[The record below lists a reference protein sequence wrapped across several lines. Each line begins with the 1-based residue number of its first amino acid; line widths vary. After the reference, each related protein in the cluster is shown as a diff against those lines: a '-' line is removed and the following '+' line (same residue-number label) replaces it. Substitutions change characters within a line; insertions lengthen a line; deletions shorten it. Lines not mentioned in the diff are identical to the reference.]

1 MHCQNRFHRFWSRCL
16 RGSPQRKKRLASVKQ
31 QIQETSIRTSNGG
44 PEFTGAHL
52 AERGYWDERYSKT
65 TGGNRHFDWLASGD
79 TTLDL
84 IVPYLRPGAKVL
96 DLGCGTSSF
105 ALQLAR
111 ASPVPVQVPLLPLSF
126 LRFVVIYVHYL
137 QVFCLDYS
145 RAALATM
152 KQLYEEMF
160 SKTDA
165 KKPAV
170 HFVHGNATKMP
181 FKKNTFDVVLDKGTT
196 DSVLKFEDRTQAHLM
211 AKKIQNEA
219 LRIITPNGVYIQ
231 ITDEDPDMR
240 LSLLRDNV
248 VTDSTSPCDFSV
260 SYRDIS
266 EDDSWQHFM
275 YVLALEPDC

>member
-1 MHCQNRFHRFWSRCL
+1 MHCQNKFHWFWSRCL
-16 RGSPQRKKRLASVKQ
+16 RGSPQRKKHLASIKKPIPDTAVRA
-31 QIQETSIRTSNGG
+31 SSSGA
-44 PEFTGAHL
+44 EFTGAHL
-52 AERGYWDERYSKT
+52 ADQSYWEERYAKS
-65 TGGNRHFDWLASGD
+65 GGKKHFDWLATGD

-84 IVPYLRPGAKVL
+84 IIPFLRPGAKVL

-111 ASPVPVQVPLLPLSF
+111 VSPVPVQVPPIWSPTLS
-126 LRFVVIYVHYL
+126 LIMYV

-145 RAALATM
+145 RAALASM

-160 SKTDA
+160 NKSGA

-181 FKKNTFDVVLDKGTT
+181 FKKNTFDLVLDKGTT

-219 LRIITPNGVYIQ
+219 LRIISPHGVYVQ
-231 ITDEDPDMR
+231 ITDEDPDLR

-248 VTDSTSPCDFSV
+248 VMDSSVPCDFSV

-266 EDDSWQHFM
+266 EDESWQHFM
-275 YVLALEPDC
+275 YILSLNPDC

>member
-1 MHCQNRFHRFWSRCL
+1 M
-16 RGSPQRKKRLASVKQ
+16 
-31 QIQETSIRTSNGG
+31 
-44 PEFTGAHL
+44 
-52 AERGYWDERYSKT
+52 
-65 TGGNRHFDWLASGD
+65 
-79 TTLDL
+79 
-84 IVPYLRPGAKVL
+84 L

-111 ASPVPVQVPLLPLSF
+111 VSPVPV
-126 LRFVVIYVHYL
+126 

-145 RAALATM
+145 RAALASM

-160 SKTDA
+160 SKSGA

-181 FKKNTFDVVLDKGTT
+181 FKKNTFDLVLDKGTT

-219 LRIITPNGVYIQ
+219 LRIISPHGVYVQ
-231 ITDEDPDMR
+231 MTDEDPDLR

-248 VTDSTSPCDFSV
+248 VMDSSVPCDFSV

-266 EDDSWQHFM
+266 EDESWQHFM
-275 YVLALEPDC
+275 YILSLNPDC

>member
-1 MHCQNRFHRFWSRCL
+1 M
-16 RGSPQRKKRLASVKQ
+16 
-31 QIQETSIRTSNGG
+31 
-44 PEFTGAHL
+44 
-52 AERGYWDERYSKT
+52 
-65 TGGNRHFDWLASGD
+65 DWF
-79 TTLDL
+79 
-84 IVPYLRPGAKVL
+84 
-96 DLGCGTSSF
+96 SS
-105 ALQLAR
+105 L
-111 ASPVPVQVPLLPLSF
+111 
-126 LRFVVIYVHYL
+126 HYR

-145 RAALATM
+145 RAALAAM

-160 SKTDA
+160 SKTETV

-219 LRIITPNGVYIQ
+219 LRIISANGVYIQ

-248 VTDSTSPCDFSV
+248 VLDSTSPCDFSV

-275 YVLALEPDC
+275 YVLSLDNPDC

>member
-1 MHCQNRFHRFWSRCL
+1 MGDLSSLGPTWLRKVTGRRGTPRLGATSTSTGWPAGTPLWTWS
-16 RGSPQRKKRLASVKQ
+16 SPS
-31 QIQETSIRTSNGG
+31 
-44 PEFTGAHL
+44 
-52 AERGYWDERYSKT
+52 W
-65 TGGNRHFDWLASGD
+65 
-79 TTLDL
+79 
-84 IVPYLRPGAKVL
+84 
-96 DLGCGTSSF
+96 DLGQKCWTLVVAHQALLFSSQGLVQF
-105 ALQLAR
+105 LSR
-111 ASPVPVQVPLLPLSF
+111 SPSLSLLSF
-126 LRFVVIYVHYL
+126 SYWFFYQLCQ

-145 RAALATM
+145 RAALAAM

-160 SKTDA
+160 SKAEA

-219 LRIITPNGVYIQ
+219 LRIISPNGVYIQ

-240 LSLLRDNV
+240 LPLLRDNV
-248 VTDSTSPCDFSV
+248 VMDSKSPCDFSV

-275 YVLALEPDC
+275 YILSVDPDCWLLEFCHYNAKIKTTMLKKLLSITLLAHSPISGETLQVFKL

>member
-1 MHCQNRFHRFWSRCL
+1 M
-16 RGSPQRKKRLASVKQ
+16 KQ
-31 QIQETSIRTSNGG
+31 QIQETSIRSSNGG
-44 PEFTGAHL
+44 AEFTGAHL
-52 AERGYWDERYSKT
+52 AERGYWDERYTK
-65 TGGNRHFDWLASGD
+65 TGGRKHFDWLASGD

-84 IVPYLRPGAKVL
+84 ILPYLRPGAKVL

-111 ASPVPVQVPLLPLSF
+111 VSPVPV
-126 LRFVVIYVHYL
+126 

-145 RAALATM
+145 RAALAAM

-160 SKTDA
+160 SKTEA

-181 FKKNTFDVVLDKGTT
+181 FKKNTFDLVLDKGTT

-219 LRIITPNGVYIQ
+219 LRIISPSGVYIQ
-231 ITDEDPDMR
+231 ITDEDPDLR

-248 VTDSTSPCDFSV
+248 VTDSKSPCDFSV
-260 SYRDIS
+260 TYRDIS

-275 YVLALEPDC
+275 YVLSLNPDC

>member
-1 MHCQNRFHRFWSRCL
+1 
-16 RGSPQRKKRLASVKQ
+16 LAYVKQ
-31 QIQETSIRTSNGG
+31 QIQDTSIRRSSNGG
-44 PEFTGAHL
+44 PEFTGAFL
-52 AERGYWDERYSKT
+52 ADKGYWEERYTK
-65 TGGNRHFDWLASGD
+65 TGGNKHFDWLASGD

-84 IVPYLRPGAKVL
+84 ILPFLRPGAKVL

-111 ASPVPVQVPLLPLSF
+111 ASPVPVQV
-126 LRFVVIYVHYL
+126 
-137 QVFCLDYS
+137 FCLDYS
-145 RAALATM
+145 RAALAAM

-160 SKTDA
+160 SKDEA

-219 LRIITPNGVYIQ
+219 LRIISPSGVYIQ

-240 LSLLRDNV
+240 LPLLRDNV
-248 VTDSTSPCDFSV
+248 VMDSKSPCDFSV

-275 YVLALEPDC
+275 YILSTDPDC

>member
-31 QIQETSIRTSNGG
+31 HIQDTSIRTSNGG

-52 AERGYWDERYSKT
+52 AEKGYWEERYTK
-65 TGGNRHFDWLASGD
+65 TGGNKHFDWLASGD

-84 IVPYLRPGAKVL
+84 ILPYLRPGAKVL

-111 ASPVPVQVPLLPLSF
+111 ASPVPVQV
-126 LRFVVIYVHYL
+126 
-137 QVFCLDYS
+137 FCLDYS
-145 RAALATM
+145 RAALAAM

-160 SKTDA
+160 SKAEA

-219 LRIITPNGVYIQ
+219 LRIISPNGVYIQ

-240 LSLLRDNV
+240 LPLLRDNV
-248 VTDSTSPCDFSV
+248 VMDSKSPCDFSV

-275 YVLALEPDC
+275 YILSVDPDC

>member
-1 MHCQNRFHRFWSRCL
+1 
-16 RGSPQRKKRLASVKQ
+16 
-31 QIQETSIRTSNGG
+31 
-44 PEFTGAHL
+44 
-52 AERGYWDERYSKT
+52 
-65 TGGNRHFDWLASGD
+65 
-79 TTLDL
+79 
-84 IVPYLRPGAKVL
+84 
-96 DLGCGTSSF
+96 
-105 ALQLAR
+105 
-111 ASPVPVQVPLLPLSF
+111 
-126 LRFVVIYVHYL
+126 
-137 QVFCLDYS
+137 
-145 RAALATM
+145 M

-160 SKTDA
+160 SKDEA

-219 LRIITPNGVYIQ
+219 LRIISPSGVYIQ

-240 LSLLRDNV
+240 LPLLRDNV
-248 VTDSTSPCDFSV
+248 VMDSKSPCDFSV

-275 YVLALEPDC
+275 YILSTDPDC